1 MVGRHVAFGPF
12 SVTRYVYPA
21 AAASA
26 AASACVCERDTD
38 HSFER
43 GNFKF
48 YFVTQGGTQMT

>member
-21 AAASA
+21 ALAAVA
-26 AASACVCERDTD
+26 AACVCERDTD
-38 HSFER
+38 HSFEC

-48 YFVTQGGTQMT
+48 QYVTQGGTQMT